1 MDKYHVIPMSILSSA
16 KMKDRVRLILQ
27 RIRPVNLTQDEKRP
41 TVVAL
46 RAKLAVAGKMISIV
60 EIVKK
65 NIQEAGGQW
74 WQYSTL
80 EVPGQ
85 NASTELFTI
94 SSLSARSSD
103 GTTLSSCRRGG
114 PHESERDL
122 MDRQTFEQEE
132 TFETMPPL
140 DSTSVRETSS
150 DTRGRAHMIVYLA
163 SVPIPELKELYG

>member
-16 KMKDRVRLILQ
+16 KMKDRVRLILD
-27 RIRPVNLTQDEKRP
+27 RIRPGSLAEDEKRP

-46 RAKLAVAGKMISIV
+46 HAKLAVAGKMISIV

-65 NIQEAGGQW
+65 NIQETGGQW
-74 WQYSTL
+74 WQYSTMAVL
-80 EVPGQ
+80 GQ
-85 NASTELFTI
+85 NATTENLTT

-103 GTTLSSCRRGG
+103 GTNPSSCRRGG
-114 PHESERDL
+114 LNESKRDL
-122 MDRQTFEQEE
+122 VERQTLEQEE
-132 TFETMPPL
+132 SFETMPQL
-140 DSTSVRETSS
+140 DSTSVREASS

>member
-16 KMKDRVRLILQ
+16 KMKDRVRLILE
-27 RIRPVNLTQDEKRP
+27 RIRPVSLNEDEKRP

-60 EIVKK
+60 EIVKQ
-65 NIQEAGGQW
+65 NIQETGGQW
-74 WQYSTL
+74 WQYSTMAVL
-80 EVPGQ
+80 GQ
-85 NASTELFTI
+85 NATTENCTA

-103 GTTLSSCRRGG
+103 GTNPSTCRRGG
-114 PHESERDL
+114 PDKSKMDL
-122 MDRQTFEQEE
+122 VDWQTFEQEQD
-132 TFETMPPL
+132 FETMPPL
-140 DSTSVRETSS
+140 DSTFVREASS